1 MRFDYLSKK
10 EKISILKKNLKGL
23 SEFLLSEIIKNS
35 RKKIKDKL
43 NEKNHKNCVVY
54 SHLPFYQII
63 FLDYYFIFDEDY
75 GKCRVLELQFSEN
88 IPSELAGFRWSAI
101 TRRPKI
107 KSETTHEIG
116 INFPIQD
123 QSFWPKL
130 NEILAESSFLVKNLL
145 NKKYFVDS

>member
-63 FLDYYFIFDEDY
+63 F
-75 GKCRVLELQFSEN
+75 
-88 IPSELAGFRWSAI
+88 
-101 TRRPKI
+101 
-107 KSETTHEIG
+107 
-116 INFPIQD
+116 
-123 QSFWPKL
+123 
-130 NEILAESSFLVKNLL
+130 
-145 NKKYFVDS
+145 